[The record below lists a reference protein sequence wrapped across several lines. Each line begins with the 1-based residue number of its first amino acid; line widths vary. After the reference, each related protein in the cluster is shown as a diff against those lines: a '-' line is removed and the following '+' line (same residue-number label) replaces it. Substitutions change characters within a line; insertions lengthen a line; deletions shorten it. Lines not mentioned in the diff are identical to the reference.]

1 MLSCLSP
8 TNCDP
13 THSEN
18 KGAPVQRLMPR
29 KAVAAAMSTRL
40 VRMKLTGAS
49 APRGAAAL
57 GAGGDVRAVFMATF
71 PPRRGADRQT
81 PADRHVSPAICG
93 PRLTG

>member
-18 KGAPVQRLMPR
+18 NGAPVQWLMPR
-29 KAVAAAMSTRL
+29 KAVAPAISTRL
-40 VRMKLTGAS
+40 VRMELAGAS
-49 APRGAAAL
+49 APRGTAAR
-57 GAGGDVRAVFMATF
+57 GAGGDVRAVFIATF
-71 PPRRGADRQT
+71 PPRRGADRQA
-81 PADRHVSPAICG
+81 PADRHVSPATYG